1 MKKIKLEDVKSSRGT
16 TDWAKVRR
24 QTDDDIVQSA
34 SKSKDAQLLTELELE
49 LTQFYRIEKEP
60 GV

>member
-34 SKSKDAQLLTELELE
+34 SKSKDAQLLTELEL
-49 LTQFYRIEKEP
+49 TQFYRAEREP
-60 GV
+60 DVY